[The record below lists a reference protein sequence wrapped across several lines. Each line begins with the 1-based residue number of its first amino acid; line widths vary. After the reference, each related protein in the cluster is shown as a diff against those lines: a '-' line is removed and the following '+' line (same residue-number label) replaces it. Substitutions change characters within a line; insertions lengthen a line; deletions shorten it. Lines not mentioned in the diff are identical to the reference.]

1 MRSSSPRLVQN
12 DWSKS
17 LNGEDYRQRLN
28 DEGRSSLLE
37 WLDNW
42 ANPRLEKISEKW
54 KERMQAREGPT
65 QEEEMNLF
73 ITILVVTLAW
83 KITNALIVA
92 HDKKVEQRRK
102 EGPKPTQPEWD
113 LPYEVYPGGEEAV
126 RLGAERQRRGVEAF
140 KKAWARDAR
149 RLRFW

>member
-1 MRSSSPRLVQN
+1 MRSSPRLLESDRSN
-12 DWSKS
+12 SP
-17 LNGEDYRQRLN
+17 NGEDYRQRLN

-42 ANPRLEKISEKW
+42 ASPRVEKISEKW
-54 KERMQAREGPT
+54 KERIQAREGPT
-65 QEEEMNLF
+65 QEEEMSLF

-83 KITNALIVA
+83 RITNALIVA

-113 LPYEVYPGGEEAV
+113 LQYEVYPGGEEAV

>member
-1 MRSSSPRLVQN
+1 MSTPTLDDIEGKMAEFVKALSSKDIESLVSMAQREDEEQPKTIAERSVN
-12 DWSKS
+12 DK
-17 LNGEDYRQRLN
+17 
-28 DEGRSSLLE
+28 GRSRLLSCVH
-37 WLDNW
+37 NW
-42 ANPRLEKISEKW
+42 GRPCFEKINKKW
-54 KERMQAREGPT
+54 KKRIQASEGTT

-102 EGPKPTQPEWD
+102 EGPNSTQPEWD

-126 RLGAERQRRGVEAF
+126 RLGS
-140 KKAWARDAR
+140 
-149 RLRFW
+149 

>member
-1 MRSSSPRLVQN
+1 LGQSSCRENQPKVER
-12 DWSKS
+12 
-17 LNGEDYRQRLN
+17 
-28 DEGRSSLLE
+28 
-37 WLDNW
+37 
-42 ANPRLEKISEKW
+42 ANPSQGRTNPRRRNE
-54 KERMQAREGPT
+54 
-65 QEEEMNLF
+65 LF
-73 ITILVVTLAW
+73 ITILVIVVAW

-102 EGPKPTQPEWD
+102 EGPKSTQPEWD

-126 RLGAERQRRGVEAF
+126 KLGAERQRRGVEAF